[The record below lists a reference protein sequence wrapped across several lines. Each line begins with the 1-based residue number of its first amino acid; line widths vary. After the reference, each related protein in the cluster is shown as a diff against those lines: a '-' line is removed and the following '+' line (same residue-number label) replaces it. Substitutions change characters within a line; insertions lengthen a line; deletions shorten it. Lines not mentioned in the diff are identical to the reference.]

1 MQGLRLHTALFCL
14 ALLPC
19 GGAGFALAAQTG
31 DAAKA
36 QSGEG
41 NLSSNTS
48 AVVANQQAGQ
58 NQVKL
63 IPAQGPVDEE
73 IRIVGSGLPSNQ
85 PVSVLGG
92 VDPGQVAPVTEGTV
106 DTSGAFRVVVKM
118 TAKVENGQNYYFV
131 LKVGDRTLQPLAY
144 QVASRAPAPA
154 KQ

>member
-1 MQGLRLHTALFCL
+1 MQVLKLHAAAVCL
-14 ALLPC
+14 ALLAC
-19 GGAGFALAAQTG
+19 GVAGFAVSAQTG

-48 AVVANQQAGQ
+48 ADVANQQAGQ

-73 IRIVGSGLPSNQ
+73 IRIVGSGLPPNQ

-92 VDPGQVAPVTEGTV
+92 VDPGQVAPITQANV

-131 LKVGDRTLQPLAY
+131 LKVGGQTLQPLTY
-144 QVASRAPAPA
+144 QVASRVPAPA
-154 KQ
+154 AQ